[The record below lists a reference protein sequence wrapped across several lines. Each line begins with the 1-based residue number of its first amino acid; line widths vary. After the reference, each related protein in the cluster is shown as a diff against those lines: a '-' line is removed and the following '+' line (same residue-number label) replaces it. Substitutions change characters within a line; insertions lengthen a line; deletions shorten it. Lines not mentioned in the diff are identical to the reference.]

1 MIENTFISLNNVDKL
16 PLKLK
21 FLEIY
26 KINPTVQTPQTYEEM
41 KINQVKSR
49 VIDVF

>member
-26 KINPTVQTPQTYEEM
+26 KINSIHSHEYQPELPRNAY
-41 KINQVKSR
+41 R
-49 VIDVF
+49 